1 VFPSRLER
9 RSSRARR
16 GGRADSDLGRRA
28 ADVDDG
34 DVPVRRVVESA
45 GRSDERQP
53 RLLLVGEDVHVDARA
68 GRDRACQL
76 LLVYG
81 IPDRRSGDEADRLAT
96 ELPRDTHLGPDDFD
110 DLRDLALRYRVL
122 ARQALADSREC
133 ALAQQLANTP
143 AVGFGDQQTGRVRAD
158 VDARANHWTQG
169 IGSLK
174 RWPRRSG
181 CCAMAKRRMAL
192 ERTSHAG

>member
-1 VFPSRLER
+1 
-9 RSSRARR
+9 
-16 GGRADSDLGRRA
+16 
-28 ADVDDG
+28 
-34 DVPVRRVVESA
+34 VVESA

-122 ARQALADSREC
+122 ARQALPIRVNARWRSSSRTRPPSGSATSRRVVFEPMSMH
-133 ALAQQLANTP
+133 AQT
-143 AVGFGDQQTGRVRAD
+143 TGLRVSVA
-158 VDARANHWTQG
+158 
-169 IGSLK
+169 
-174 RWPRRSG
+174 
-181 CCAMAKRRMAL
+181 
-192 ERTSHAG
+192 